1 MSNICF
7 GLLNYNPMI
16 KLLVWCCDSL
26 WMGRMYGRQSGCHCL
41 SMNSYWFRFCWCLID
56 LGSQHQ
62 QTLMVPKKPA
72 AKYLLCVE
80 QLEFNHHAAVS
91 MLCFIVD
98 GCMYGGQSGHQGLGM
113 SRSTTCLAYVC
124 NRWSS
129 ACGCFSVEQR
139 HEVINELSWLLLVFH
154 IMPLAGFHA
163 RLWVAASMAAI
174 RSAMLSMLWSLG
186 HQAAFVFFWSPCL
199 GLKVEAD
206 FLHSV
211 GVGVY
216 LCLMWMGA
224 CMPSSQVTNAC
235 IWAFAYSTW
244 LVVFSL
250 LAGFHARLWVLHL
263 WQQLGHQCWA
273 FLDPWSIKLLLS
285 FFISLLWPEG
295 WLDFNSV
302 GVGVYLCFMW
312 MGACILTSCTL
323 WVLVCTC
330 ALCDL
335 VHVWRAVRLTMLA
348 SEPLP
353 CLFKMAGG
361 LRPVRGALHLSRSM
375 KPCMKWDGMGG
386 WMDVSRQSGDHCL
399 WFHLS

>member
-216 LCLMWMGA
+216 LCFMWLGA
-224 CMPSSQVTNAC
+224 CMASSQVNNAC
-235 IWAFAYSTW
+235 FWAFA
-244 LVVFSL
+244 L
-250 LAGFHARLWVLHL
+250 LIQDGWWSSACEGCF
-263 WQQLGHQCWA
+263 A
-273 FLDPWSIKLLLS
+273 FEQKH
-285 FFISLLWPEG
+285 EAMHEVG
-295 WLDFNSV
+295 WD
-302 GVGVYLCFMW
+302 
-312 MGACILTSCTL
+312 
-323 WVLVCTC
+323 
-330 ALCDL
+330 
-335 VHVWRAVRLTMLA
+335 
-348 SEPLP
+348 
-353 CLFKMAGG
+353 
-361 LRPVRGALHLSRSM
+361 
-375 KPCMKWDGMGG
+375 G
-386 WMDVSRQSGDHCL
+386 WMDGCKQAIRWSLLLISFVIVKLCACGEGFLALGTQSQSKKQL
-399 WFHLS
+399 